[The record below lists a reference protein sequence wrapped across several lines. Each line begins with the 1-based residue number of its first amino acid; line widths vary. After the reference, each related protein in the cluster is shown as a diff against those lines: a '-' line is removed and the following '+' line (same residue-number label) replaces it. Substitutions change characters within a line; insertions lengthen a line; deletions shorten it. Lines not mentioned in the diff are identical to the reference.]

1 MVRVHFGPP
10 LRKAKVK
17 SKSEKWRSNLFT
29 VHYYLL
35 LQIYG
40 GLAQLGERL
49 PCKQEVTGSIPVL
62 STNKF
67 ERLIEAPRNWCF
79 TESLETRKEYFI
91 IQHFALSILH
101 LWSMNA
107 PWKLNIE
114 VIMMQLWEQQLR
126 EIYNWVIIQFCKY
139 LLKWVCIILLI
150 IENQIGLFLIGW
162 TEWNGRT
169 NPGKRGQAN
178 KSARGMPWH

>member
-10 LRKAKVK
+10 LLKK
-17 SKSEKWRSNLFT
+17 LT
-29 VHYYLL
+29 VYNW
-35 LQIYG
+35 
-40 GLAQLGERL
+40 QLTVMKKKN
-49 PCKQEVTGSIPVL
+49 CQL
-62 STNKF
+62 STINCPLNPIWGVSSAG
-67 ERLIEAPRNWCF
+67 RAPALQAGGHRFDPGTLHQTNRQLRDWLKHH
-79 TESLETRKEYFI
+79 ENDVSLSLLRD
-91 IQHFALSILH
+91 L
-101 LWSMNA
+101 NA

-126 EIYNWVIIQFCKY
+126 EIYNWVKIQFCKY

-162 TEWNGRT
+162 TEWSGRT
-169 NPGKRGQAN
+169 NPAEWGQAN

>member
-1 MVRVHFGPP
+1 M
-10 LRKAKVK
+10 KK
-17 SKSEKWRSNLFT
+17 NT
-29 VHYYLL
+29 VHCPLSTVHST
-35 LQIYG
+35 QSG
-40 GLAQLGERL
+40 GLAQLGECL

-62 STNKF
+62 STTSKWKV
-67 ERLIEAPRNWCF
+67 ESGKLKVKRLIEAPRNWCF
-79 TESLETRKEYFI
+79 TESLERFK
-91 IQHFALSILH
+91 
-101 LWSMNA
+101 NA

-169 NPGKRGQAN
+169 NPGKRGQAY